1 METVSRIHQNRGF
14 FSAFTLL
21 ALYGLLIFLVI
32 SFSGQILEDFS
43 SAGGSEERNFI
54 LLTTLLLSVVILV
67 IMVLQFIRL
76 VKDQREGKPGARIKG
91 RFVRY
96 FILIGVLSSL
106 PQGILATH
114 FIDRVFNSI
123 LGANLGQSL
132 EGGINIALNFYRERK
147 DDLRALGNSTILQ
160 DLLEEDIPRNPENL
174 AQKLVE
180 ISPALSFLQVFS
192 PQGEMILSQGNDLG
206 QVRYSNIENYPAGP
220 LLPITRGDITV
231 ERYFS
236 RVPGTRGEYSVV
248 LGTNLPQ
255 GFEDQTE
262 LIQMA
267 RRVYVQMLTFQERFR
282 FSLIFFY
289 LIFALPILLLSI
301 FLSFLLTD
309 RLLRPLVN
317 LESATR
323 SVAEGDF
330 TTRILAP
337 PKDVLSN
344 LVNSFNSMVEE
355 LQNSRSKILQTE
367 KISAWQE
374 IAQRLAH
381 EIRNPLTPIK
391 LSAERILRRS
401 KSNPEGLEHVIEKA
415 VGAITSEVN
424 KLDNMLKE
432 FRDFARLPLPQKRWF
447 DLSEVLKK
455 IVSMHSTAHPGIT
468 FTLIGASDPW
478 EIYGD
483 ENQLDQVFTNLV
495 KNSAEA
501 MEFQGEIQIRIVA
514 IRKGHTPYL
523 RIQIQDDGPGIPEE
537 LRDRVFN
544 PYYTTKKEGTGLG
557 LPIVERIIFDHNG
570 VIWFE
575 SQESVG
581 TTFFIDL
588 KQEGKDG

>member
-1 METVSRIHQNRGF
+1 
-14 FSAFTLL
+14 
-21 ALYGLLIFLVI
+21 
-32 SFSGQILEDFS
+32 
-43 SAGGSEERNFI
+43 
-54 LLTTLLLSVVILV
+54 
-67 IMVLQFIRL
+67 
-76 VKDQREGKPGARIKG
+76 
-91 RFVRY
+91 
-96 FILIGVLSSL
+96 
-106 PQGILATH
+106 
-114 FIDRVFNSI
+114 
-123 LGANLGQSL
+123 
-132 EGGINIALNFYRERK
+132 
-147 DDLRALGNSTILQ
+147 
-160 DLLEEDIPRNPENL
+160 
-174 AQKLVE
+174 
-180 ISPALSFLQVFS
+180 
-192 PQGEMILSQGNDLG
+192 
-206 QVRYSNIENYPAGP
+206 
-220 LLPITRGDITV
+220 
-231 ERYFS
+231 
-236 RVPGTRGEYSVV
+236 
-248 LGTNLPQ
+248 
-255 GFEDQTE
+255 
-262 LIQMA
+262 
-267 RRVYVQMLTFQERFR
+267 
-282 FSLIFFY
+282 
-289 LIFALPILLLSI
+289 
-301 FLSFLLTD
+301 
-309 RLLRPLVN
+309 
-317 LESATR
+317 
-323 SVAEGDF
+323 
-330 TTRILAP
+330 
-337 PKDVLSN
+337 
-344 LVNSFNSMVEE
+344 MVEE

>member
-106 PQGILATH
+106 PQGILATNL
-114 FIDRVFNSI
+114 IDRI
-123 LGANLGQSL
+123 LSFIVDRNLGTSLQGGFDISLAMHDELEEQLQSL
-132 EGGINIALNFYRERK
+132 TQSRFVQG
-147 DDLRALGNSTILQ
+147 
-160 DLLEEDIPRNPENL
+160 LLEESTGRNINSVPEKLREVAPVINL
-174 AQKLVE
+174 V
-180 ISPALSFLQVFS
+180 QVYS
-192 PQGEMILSQGNDLG
+192 PQGDLLIKDG
-206 QVRYSNIENYPAGP
+206 DPLGELEAYS
-220 LLPITRGDITV
+220 
-231 ERYFS
+231 
-236 RVPGTRGEYSVV
+236 
-248 LGTNLPQ
+248 
-255 GFEDQTE
+255 
-262 LIQMA
+262 
-267 RRVYVQMLTFQERFR
+267 FQERPKFIDNIR
-282 FSLIFFY
+282 GELSLKRLIAPVSTSRGTYMLFFTADLPPNFWPDVERIRTAKEGY
-289 LIFALPILLLSI
+289 LQMELFGDIVRGNYILFYIIFALPMLLLSI
-301 FLSFLLTD
+301 LLSFFLTD

-317 LESATR
+317 LENATR

-330 TTRILAP
+330 TTRILSP
-337 PKDVLSN
+337 PKDILSN
-344 LVNSFNSMVEE
+344 LVTSFNSMVEE

-401 KSNPEGLEHVIEKA
+401 QSNPEGLEQVIEKA

-424 KLDNMLKE
+424 KLDSMLKE

-455 IVSMHSTAHPGIT
+455 IVSMNGTAHPKIK
-468 FTLIGASDPW
+468 FKLLGAEAPW
-478 EIYGD
+478 EILGD
-483 ENQLDQVFTNLV
+483 EVQMDQVFTNLV
-495 KNSAEA
+495 KNAAEA
-501 MEFQGEIQIRIVA
+501 MDFQGEILIRIIA

-523 RIQIQDDGPGIPEE
+523 RIQIQDDGPGIPEDQRE
-537 LRDRVFN
+537 RVFN
-544 PYYTTKKEGTGLG
+544 PYYTTKQEGTGLG

-575 SQESVG
+575 SQETVG

-588 KQEGKDG
+588 KQEGKNE